1 MSPRA
6 ILKGLLLIASLAA
19 LGFLA
24 KHGHL
29 ADMLS
34 EHWIDTEVRGQGWH
48 GDLIFLAVGALTT
61 ALGFPRQ
68 VVAFLGGYAFGF
80 IAGTGLAAVA
90 AVLGCVLAFFYAR
103 WLGRSL
109 IQNRF
114 PGRIRKV
121 DAFLHEHPFSMAV
134 VIRLLPVGS
143 NVVTNLL
150 AGVSSV
156 RGLPFFAGSGVGY
169 LPQTMVFALAGSG
182 VNFNPALRLTLAGVL
197 FVVSSL
203 IGVWLYRR
211 HRHLD
216 AQAAEMEADID
227 AALGETA
234 APVDKP

>member
-24 KHGHL
+24 KQGHL

-34 EHWIDTEVRGQGWH
+34 ERWIDAEVRGKGWT
-48 GDLIFLAVGALTT
+48 GDLVFLAMGAATT

-80 IAGTGLAAVA
+80 ISGSVLGTLAA
-90 AVLGCVLAFFYAR
+90 LIGCVLAFFYAR
-103 WLGRSL
+103 WFGRGL
-109 IQNRF
+109 IAHRF

-121 DAFLHEHPFSMAV
+121 DDFLRGHPFSMAV

-143 NVVTNLL
+143 NLVTNLL
-150 AGVSSV
+150 AGVTSV
-156 RGLPFFAGSGVGY
+156 RGLPFFAGSAVGY
-169 LPQTMVFALAGSG
+169 LPQTLVFALAGSG

-211 HRHLD
+211 HRHGVALEAELD
-216 AQAAEMEADID
+216 E
-227 AALGETA
+227 ALGDEPTRA
-234 APVDKP
+234 TGTQ

>member
-1 MSPRA
+1 M
-6 ILKGLLLIASLAA
+6 IASLVA

-34 EHWIDTEVRGQGWH
+34 EHWIDSEVRGKGWS
-48 GDLIFLAVGALTT
+48 GNLIFLAMGALTT

-80 IAGTGLAAVA
+80 VMGSTLGTLAAL
-90 AVLGCVLAFFYAR
+90 LGCILAFFYAR
-103 WLGRSL
+103 WFGRSL
-109 IQNRF
+109 IAHRF

-121 DAFLHEHPFSMAV
+121 DDFLRGHPFSMAV

-150 AGVSSV
+150 AGVTSV

-169 LPQTMVFALAGSG
+169 LPQTLVFALAGSG
-182 VNFNPALRLTLAGVL
+182 VNFNPTLRLTLAGVL

-203 IGVWLYRR
+203 IGIWLYRR
-211 HRHLD
+211 HRHG
-216 AQAAEMEADID
+216 
-227 AALGETA
+227 AALEEDFDKALGDEHPI
-234 APVDKP
+234 APKES

>member
-34 EHWIDTEVRGQGWH
+34 ERWIDTEVRGQGWH
-48 GDLIFLAVGALTT
+48 GHLIFLAVGALTT

-68 VVAFLGGYAFGF
+68 VIAFLGGYAFGF

-90 AVLGCVLAFFYAR
+90 AVMGCVLAFFYAR

-234 APVDKP
+234 APADKP

>member
-34 EHWIDTEVRGQGWH
+34 EHWIDAEVRGKGWH
-48 GDLIFLAVGALTT
+48 GDLIFLAVGTLTA

-68 VVAFLGGYAFGF
+68 VIAFLGGYAFGF
-80 IAGTGLAAVA
+80 IAGTWLATLATL
-90 AVLGCVLAFFYAR
+90 LGCVLAFFYAR
-103 WLGRSL
+103 WLGRNL
-109 IQNRF
+109 VQNRF

-143 NVVTNLL
+143 NVATNLL

-156 RGLPFFAGSGVGY
+156 RSLPFFAGSGVGY
-169 LPQTMVFALAGSG
+169 LPQTLVFALAGSG

-211 HRHLD
+211 HRHID
-216 AQAAEMEADID
+216 TKPDDMEADID

-234 APVDKP
+234 VPAEKS